1 MDKQDVWKA
10 MGIKDPIREVAEHSC
25 KAVRELSKATKLFG
39 TIAPTLEEYVSA
51 FLLMGYKMG
60 LSEGRYQALMNPGA
74 SLQDEFQLLRESGIS
89 DEMVVEEFR
98 KAMAE
103 R

>member
-1 MDKQDVWKA
+1 
-10 MGIKDPIREVAEHSC
+10 
-25 KAVRELSKATKLFG
+25 
-39 TIAPTLEEYVSA
+39 
-51 FLLMGYKMG
+51 MG